1 MVVQIANFCTTK
13 LQFIKTRF
21 QQASGRTF
29 VICWKCG
36 ISIVVVCCEVSAW
49 WIYNR
54 IPWESR
60 IWKRSSL
67 IFNELRFSFD
77 IIIPRK
83 YHRVFRTTFQ
93 EVSRRPFSRRLSYH
107 PRPLSNHRPSFATT
121 TFSVPPQRRRV
132 TLSGASL
139 QIQSATTRSD
149 APHRQRGKCQTLR
162 QRPKSGCGAEL
173 QKCLS

>member
-60 IWKRSSL
+60 RFENEGLASMQVLHCLVGSL
-67 IFNELRFSFD
+67 VRELAFAPDF
-77 IIIPRK
+77 
-83 YHRVFRTTFQ
+83 
-93 EVSRRPFSRRLSYH
+93 
-107 PRPLSNHRPSFATT
+107 PLNNAKGRPSRPSHFQTFAPDEGRRQGNAQG
-121 TFSVPPQRRRV
+121 FSPSTIPSSPTPPPRNNKNSRYP
-132 TLSGASL
+132 S
-139 QIQSATTRSD
+139 
-149 APHRQRGKCQTLR
+149 
-162 QRPKSGCGAEL
+162 
-173 QKCLS
+173 